1 MRRYFS
7 PGAGRGGGG
16 RRESCSAATVASRSR
31 DVRGRQRATCRVIR
45 MARRRHP
52 RGQNQNNAPACT
64 LRSSELGATLGP
76 PMARV
81 TVEDCLE
88 REENRFALVV
98 LAANRTRQLMK
109 GADTLVKTKNK
120 PAVTSLR
127 EIAAGK
133 VHFHRSSHEVVS
145 EWLQQM
151 NAGGQR

>member
-16 RRESCSAATVASRSR
+16 RRESCSAATVAPRSR

-45 MARRRHP
+45 MARRSYP
-52 RGQNQNNAPACT
+52 RGQNAPACT
-64 LRSSELGATLGP
+64 LRSPERSATLGP